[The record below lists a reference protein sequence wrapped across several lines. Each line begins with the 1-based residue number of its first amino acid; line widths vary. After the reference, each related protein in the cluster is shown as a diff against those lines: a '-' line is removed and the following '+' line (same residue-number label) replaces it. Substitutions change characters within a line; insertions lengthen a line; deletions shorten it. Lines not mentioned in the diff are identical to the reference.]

1 MQKRQLAFLMA
12 LLVALFLVTG
22 GLAAPSAADELEAVF
37 TKQVAGP
44 GSDVLDGRSQLP
56 NPANLGVRS
65 RTAMI
70 PVTFSQAADGSWQWQ
85 DSLLVDSRSEMSFMV
100 LGPDAAQWEMSLQT
114 PAGEAMRL
122 GQGIDQ
128 AGVVQ
133 RTGEIGLEQQSFS
146 GDIYTF
152 AQPERGAW
160 QMTVRTAVAPSTT
173 DTPNGYL
180 LLSNDS
186 PYQIYA
192 HLSSY
197 SLWTNHQIG
206 LVAYAYDAAQD
217 SGASAPAAAANI
229 IRQAQMQLIAPNGRT
244 TRLILFDDGRHGD
257 GAANDGVFG
266 ALMTPRQ
273 TGQYTAQVT
282 MRGQTPDGAP
292 VLRTTEHIFPVVEQ
306 TVSLADGPVT
316 ATADGLNRLRFNLNV
331 ATTAAVDQVQ
341 LYAELWGADVNGQMA
356 PVTWIGGLAAP
367 TADGIPVSVDGRWL
381 ALANASAPFEL
392 RNVRLQDVETHIP
405 LTQLESIAL
414 NIPESVSRGVAETAV
429 TEITEEMLMGER
441 PTAVTANQP
450 APNAPGGVLMLVH
463 GYCSGGVW
471 PTGDFTSDVT
481 FQDYNQNRSH
491 DQFANLIGSYGS
503 QFPSFGIVAHSQGG
517 AASLHLYTYYWSGL
531 DYSSGSRLIQSV
543 GTPYQ
548 GTALAGNLALLGQL
562 FGAGCGTNWDLTYD
576 GAALWLSGIPS
587 WARSRVYYHTTSFKD
602 VWWRYDY
609 CNIATDL
616 FLSDPDDG
624 VVEKWSGQLSGGNN
638 LGHKTG
644 WCHTSGMRD
653 PAQTQDHSRNAN
665 MNTYANR

>member
-1 MQKRQLAFLMA
+1 MHKQRLAILMA
-12 LLVALFLVTG
+12 LLAALFLATS
-22 GLAAPSAADELEAVF
+22 GLAAPSAADEPDAVF

-44 GSDVLDGRSQLP
+44 GSEVLDGRSQLP
-56 NPANLGVRS
+56 NPVEMGVRS

-70 PVTFSQAADGSWQWQ
+70 PVTFSKAADGSWQWQ
-85 DSLLVDSRSEMSFMV
+85 DSLAVDSRSEMSVMV
-100 LGPDAAQWEMSLQT
+100 LSPDAANWDLALQS
-114 PAGEAMRL
+114 PAGQTMRL
-122 GQGIDQ
+122 SQGIDQ

-133 RTGEIGLEQQSFS
+133 RTGQIGLEQQSFS

-152 AQPERGAW
+152 AQPARGTW
-160 QMTVRTAVAPSTT
+160 QVTVRTAVPPSTT
-173 DTPNGYL
+173 DAPSGYL
-180 LLSNDS
+180 LLSNES

-197 SLWTNHQIG
+197 NLWTGNQIG

-229 IRQAQMQLIAPNGRT
+229 IRLAQMRLIAPDGREV
-244 TRLILFDDGRHGD
+244 RLLMFDDGRHGD
-257 GAANDGVFG
+257 GAAHDGVFG

-273 TGQYTAQVT
+273 AGQYTAQVT
-282 MRGQTPDGAP
+282 MRGQTPDGTP
-292 VLRTTEHIFPVVEQ
+292 LLRTTEHIFPVVEQ
-306 TVSLADGPVT
+306 TIALNEGTVT
-316 ATADGLNRLRFNLNV
+316 ASPSGLNRLSLNLS
-331 ATTAAVDQVQ
+331 ATTTADVEQVQ
-341 LYAELWGADVNGQMA
+341 LYAELWGTDTAGQMV
-356 PVTWIGGLAAP
+356 PVTWVGGLVAP

-381 ALANASAPFEL
+381 SLANASAPFEL
-392 RNVRLQDVETHIP
+392 RNVRLQDVATHIP
-405 LTQLESIAL
+405 LTQLDSVPV
-414 NIPESVSRGVAETAV
+414 NIPESVSKGVAQTAV
-429 TEITEEMLMGER
+429 TEITEDMLMGER

-463 GYCSGGVW
+463 GYCSGGTW

-481 FQDYNQNRSH
+481 FQDYNQNRTH
-491 DQFANLIGSYGS
+491 DEFANLIRNYGS

-548 GTALAGNLALLGQL
+548 GTALAGNLALLGDL

-576 GAALWLSGIPS
+576 GSALWLSGIPG